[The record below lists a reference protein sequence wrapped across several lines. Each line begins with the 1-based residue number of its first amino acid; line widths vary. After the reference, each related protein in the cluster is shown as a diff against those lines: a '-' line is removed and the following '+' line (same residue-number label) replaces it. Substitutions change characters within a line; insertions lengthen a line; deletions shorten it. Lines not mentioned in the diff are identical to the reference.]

1 MGQLYV
7 PDGTWTLCSNGKKIL
22 KIQVTSQATIKIEG
36 GKLAATEKDRFDGNF
51 VCPPMMAAGALVG
64 AVLAGALV
72 ASGPALVVFAA
83 GFVGG
88 VAGGTV
94 LANHLPSVCSLLC
107 RSNEWTSLHP
117 KVKLEKKRALL
128 EKATLTCMFGGLV
141 TLKMP
146 NYQES
151 IDMGL
156 LGGVQV
162 YRARGG
168 DDDYNTLT
176 PEEQAR
182 LGEYETLNEKQISSL
197 KLDPELFGKQGD
209 SGYHAELYRNKK
221 TGKYVVAFRGTQ
233 SGKDTIEDGLQG
245 TGISSEYY
253 NKASDLAR
261 KMKSAKDIN
270 NNPIFNA
277 DNTVITGH
285 SLGGGMAAIAG
296 GASGFPTYTYNAAG
310 VHDAT
315 LKRNQV
321 YRKDMNHVQA
331 YNSDNDILNAVQDS
345 REGVLKTLG
354 FVGKLVGK
362 TKGLPRAAGE
372 RMELET
378 DNMVMQGKSFGHA
391 AINAVKA
398 LERESAAAAGRTV
411 KAITQ

>member
-107 RSNEWTSLHP
+107 RSNEWTALHP

-156 LGGVQV
+156 LGGNAV
-162 YRARGG
+162 YG
-168 DDDYNTLT
+168 D
-176 PEEQAR
+176 
-182 LGEYETLNEKQISSL
+182 ISSL
-197 KLDPELFGKQGD
+197 TDEEKNRVGLYHKLSDREIAELGLDPKLFRDPKQSHYYADLYKKGD
-209 SGYHAELYRNKK
+209 
-221 TGKYVVAFRGTQ
+221 KYVLAFRGT
-233 SGKDTIEDGLQG
+233 DPTNMEDIAQDLTQG
-245 TGISSEYY
+245 VGIKSDYY
-253 NKASDLAR
+253 DKATKLAR
-261 KMKSAKDIN
+261 EMKKKG
-270 NNPIFNA
+270 IFTA
-277 DNTVITGH
+277 QNTSITGH
-285 SLGGGMAAIAG
+285 SLGGGMAAAAG

-310 VHDAT
+310 VHNAT
-315 LKRNQV
+315 LKKNNV

-331 YNSDNDILNAVQDS
+331 YNGSSDPLNAVQDS

-372 RMELET
+372 RMEVDTGLPL
-378 DNMVMQGKSFGHA
+378 QGAGGGHS
-391 AINAVKA
+391 AINVVRA
-398 LERESAAAAGRTV
+398 LEKEAASAASRTV
-411 KAITQ
+411 IAKTQ

>member
-22 KIQVTSQATIKIEG
+22 KIQVTSQTTIKIEG

-107 RSNEWTSLHP
+107 RSNEWTALHP

-162 YRARGG
+162 YRERGG

-182 LGEYETLNEKQISSL
+182 LGEYETLDEKQIRL
-197 KLDPELFGKQGD
+197 LGLNPMLFGKEGD
-209 SGYHAELYRNKK
+209 TGYHAELYRNKK

-233 SGKDTIEDGLQG
+233 SMKDVAEDGMQG

-253 NKASDLAR
+253 DKASDLAK
-261 KMKSAKDIN
+261 KMKANPRFSAQN
-270 NNPIFNA
+270 TIF
-277 DNTVITGH
+277 TGH
-285 SLGGGMAAIAG
+285 SLGGGMAATAG

-321 YRKDMNHVQA
+321 YRQDMNHVQA
-331 YNSDNDILNAVQDS
+331 YNSDNDILNAIQDS

-378 DNMVMQGKSFGHA
+378 DNMIMQGKSFGHA

-398 LERESAAAAGRTV
+398 LEREAAAAASRTV
-411 KAITQ
+411 KAKTQ

>member
-22 KIQVTSQATIKIEG
+22 KIQVTSQATVKIEG

-83 GFVGG
+83 GFAGAVG
-88 VAGGTV
+88 GGTV

-107 RSNEWTSLHP
+107 RSNEWTALHP

-128 EKATLTCMFGGLV
+128 ENATLTCMFGGLV

-156 LGGVQV
+156 LAGVQV
-162 YRARGG
+162 YRERGG
-168 DDDYNTLT
+168 DDDYKELT
-176 PEEQAR
+176 PKEQAR
-182 LGEYETLNEKQISSL
+182 LADYDTLTPKQIKTL
-197 KLDPELFGKQGD
+197 GLNPNLFGEDGD

-221 TGKYVVAFRGTQ
+221 TGTYVVAFRGTQ
-233 SGKDTIEDGLQG
+233 SGKDTLEDGLQG

-253 NKASDLAR
+253 NKAADLAK
-261 KMKSAKDIN
+261 KMKDNPRFSAQN
-270 NNPIFNA
+270 TIF
-277 DNTVITGH
+277 TGH
-285 SLGGGMAAIAG
+285 SLGGGMAATAG

-398 LERESAAAAGRTV
+398 LEREAAAAASRTV
-411 KAITQ
+411 KAKTQ

>member
-107 RSNEWTSLHP
+107 RSNEWTALHP

-156 LGGVQV
+156 LGGNAV
-162 YRARGG
+162 YG
-168 DDDYNTLT
+168 D
-176 PEEQAR
+176 
-182 LGEYETLNEKQISSL
+182 ISSL
-197 KLDPELFGKQGD
+197 TDEEKNRVGLYHKLSDKEIADLGLDPKLFRDPKESHYYAD
-209 SGYHAELYRNKK
+209 LYKK
-221 TGKYVVAFRGTQ
+221 DGKYVLAFRGT
-233 SGKDTIEDGLQG
+233 DPTNMEDIAQDLTQG
-245 TGISSEYY
+245 VGIKSDYY
-253 NKASDLAR
+253 DKSVNVVN
-261 KMKSAKDIN
+261 KMKQARDENGNLIFDAN
-270 NNPIFNA
+270 N
-277 DNTVITGH
+277 TSITGH
-285 SLGGGMAAIAG
+285 SLGGGMAAAAG

-315 LKRNQV
+315 LKRNKV
-321 YRKDMNHVQA
+321 HRKDMSHVQA
-331 YNSDNDILNAVQDS
+331 YNGSSDPLNAVQDS

-354 FVGKLVGK
+354 FVGKLVNK

-372 RMELET
+372 RMEVDTGLPL
-378 DNMVMQGKSFGHA
+378 QGAGGGHS
-391 AINAVKA
+391 AINVVRA
-398 LERESAAAAGRTV
+398 LEKEAANSASRTV
-411 KAITQ
+411 NAKTQ

>member
-107 RSNEWTSLHP
+107 RSNEWTALHP

-156 LGGVQV
+156 LGGNAV
-162 YRARGG
+162 YG
-168 DDDYNTLT
+168 D
-176 PEEQAR
+176 
-182 LGEYETLNEKQISSL
+182 ISSL
-197 KLDPELFGKQGD
+197 TDEEKNRVGLYHKLSDKEIKELGLDPKLFRDPKESHYYAD
-209 SGYHAELYRNKK
+209 LYKK
-221 TGKYVVAFRGTQ
+221 DDKYVLAFRGT
-233 SGKDTIEDGLQG
+233 DPTNMEDIAQDLTQG
-245 TGISSEYY
+245 VGIKSDYY
-253 NKASDLAR
+253 DKATKLAR
-261 KMKSAKDIN
+261 EMKKKG
-270 NNPIFNA
+270 IFTA
-277 DNTVITGH
+277 QNTSITGH
-285 SLGGGMAAIAG
+285 SLGGGMAAAAG

-310 VHDAT
+310 VHNAT
-315 LKRNQV
+315 LKKNKV
-321 YRKDMNHVQA
+321 HRKDMNHVQA
-331 YNSDNDILNAVQDS
+331 YNGSSDPLNAVQDS

-354 FVGKLVGK
+354 FVGRLVNK

-372 RMELET
+372 RMEVDTGLPL
-378 DNMVMQGKSFGHA
+378 QGAGGGHS
-391 AINAVKA
+391 AINVVRA
-398 LERESAAAAGRTV
+398 LEKEAADAASRTV
-411 KAITQ
+411 NAKTQ

>member
-72 ASGPALVVFAA
+72 ASGPVLVVFAA

-107 RSNEWTSLHP
+107 RSNEWTALHP

-162 YRARGG
+162 YRERGG

-182 LGEYETLNEKQISSL
+182 LNEYETLDEKQISL
-197 KLDPELFGKQGD
+197 LGLNPMLFGKEGD
-209 SGYHAELYRNKK
+209 TGYHAELYRNKK

-233 SGKDTIEDGLQG
+233 SMKDVAEDGMQG

-253 NKASDLAR
+253 DKASDLAK
-261 KMKSAKDIN
+261 KMKANPRFSAQN
-270 NNPIFNA
+270 TIF
-277 DNTVITGH
+277 TGH
-285 SLGGGMAAIAG
+285 SLGGGMAATAG

-315 LKRNQV
+315 LKRNQI
-321 YRKDMNHVQA
+321 YRQDMNHVQA

-378 DNMVMQGKSFGHA
+378 DNMIMQGKSFGHA

-398 LERESAAAAGRTV
+398 LEREAAAAASRTV
-411 KAITQ
+411 KAKTQ